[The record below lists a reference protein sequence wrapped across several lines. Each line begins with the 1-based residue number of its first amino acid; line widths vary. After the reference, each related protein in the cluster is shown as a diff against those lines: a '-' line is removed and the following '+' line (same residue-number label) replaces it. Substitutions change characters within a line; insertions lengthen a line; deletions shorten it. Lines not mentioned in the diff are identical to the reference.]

1 MVKKSQVTPS
11 GIIKDAA
18 KQLAEYY
25 SERFSEHRANLRKK
39 AGDLKDKLSNISL
52 PTIAHS
58 ASHPKSRK
66 NHRHTL
72 SLGKISIICAA
83 FFLPMIIVFCAA
95 TNTHQESDGQQQPS
109 PQSET
114 IASTD
119 RVTVYSEEST
129 SDEPTLLKPDKS
141 KKTYSSSGYRNYD
154 EGPLPYDE
162 GGYGYGYNYDPGPI
176 PVYDSAPSY
185 SEPTQTTTDEPD
197 QTETTTTTDDSE
209 TTDSTEPETTT
220 TTDTTTDQSDTEPEP
235 TTTTEPTES
244 ATTESTEEP

>member
-11 GIIKDAA
+11 GIIKDAV

-52 PTIAHS
+52 PTINHS
-58 ASHPKSRK
+58 ASHSKSRK

-83 FFLPMIIVFCAA
+83 FFLPMVIVFCAA
-95 TNTHQESDGQQQPS
+95 TNTHQESDDQQQS
-109 PQSET
+109 SSQSET
-114 IASTD
+114 IPSTD
-119 RVTVYSEEST
+119 RVTVYNEEST
-129 SDEPTLLKPDKS
+129 SDKPTLLKPDKS
-141 KKTYSSSGYRNYD
+141 KKTHSSSGYQNYD
-154 EGPLPYDE
+154 EGPLSYDE
-162 GGYGYGYNYDPGPI
+162 GDYGYNYNPAPI
-176 PVYDSAPSY
+176 PVYASTPSY

-197 QTETTTTTDDSE
+197 QTETTTTTDNSE

-220 TTDTTTDQSDTEPEP
+220 TTDTTTDQSGTEPEP
-235 TTTTEPTES
+235 TTTEDQTESTATEPTE
-244 ATTESTEEP
+244 EP